1 MFDYDYDYS
10 QEYREK
16 HWTIIVKY
24 SLRNQHC
31 TETQGTSS
39 LLLKKEVG
47 LVTINLILIVNFW
60 EINN

>member
-39 LLLKKEVG
+39 LLLKKRSRAG
-47 LVTINLILIVNFW
+47 ND
-60 EINN
+60 